1 MAIFIVEKEHEAQT
15 LDSVQALPTEIISS
29 LAEYALKDDELTDL
43 FNIVNGYKEAPQEVR
58 EYYEAVAD
66 CLTCGEYFVIS
77 R

>member
-1 MAIFIVEKEHEAQT
+1 MTVFIIEKEHEAQT
-15 LDSVQALPTEIISS
+15 LDSVQALPTDIISS
-29 LAEYALKDDELTDL
+29 LAEYALRDDELTDL
-43 FNIVNGYKEAPQEVR
+43 FNIVNEHKEAPQEIK